1 MGKKHAKKHGTRIG
15 TYTSKSPKRDE
26 DTLNTPVIPP
36 LQNTQSVV
44 VEEYTSN
51 NGCKIVRIGLPP
63 RVVVGEEL
71 PADYDLGI
79 TVIEPDVIAIDDDH
93 LSQKQKAQKRGYLSW
108 LFWR

>member
-1 MGKKHAKKHGTRIG
+1 MGKKHAKKHGNRIG
-15 TYTSKSPKRDE
+15 THVSNSPKRDE
-26 DTLNTPVIPP
+26 DTPNTPVITPD
-36 LQNTQSVV
+36 SVV

-79 TVIEPDVIAIDDDH
+79 TVIESEKADDH

>member
-15 TYTSKSPKRDE
+15 TYTSKTPKRDE
-26 DTLNTPVIPP
+26 NSTIHP

>member
-1 MGKKHAKKHGTRIG
+1 MGKKHAKKHGSGIG
-15 TYTSKSPKRDE
+15 THVSKSPKRDE
-26 DTLNTPVIPP
+26 DTPIIPD
-36 LQNTQSVV
+36 SVV

-79 TVIEPDVIAIDDDH
+79 TVIESEKADDH

>member
-15 TYTSKSPKRDE
+15 THTSKSPKRDE
-26 DTLNTPVIPP
+26 ETRITPQ

-71 PADYDLGI
+71 PAEYDLDI
-79 TVIEPDVIAIDDDH
+79 TVIESDKADDH